1 MIIKQLAVRNEWGK
15 HQEDSRRTLLW
26 LTKGYQNRVGG
37 IFLLKKED
45 FSEATSD
52 DYLRV
57 KYGTEEN
64 AYDPVMYGD
73 IDLSENE
80 KEAPLLRP
88 KFALYEDVSVKG
100 MGLQLR
106 RAGVKMR
113 WAEMERE
120 DESGENAD

>member
-1 MIIKQLAVRNEWGK
+1 MIIKQLAVRNEWEK
-15 HQEDSRRTLLW
+15 HQDNSRRTLLW

-37 IFLLKKED
+37 IFLLEKED
-45 FSEATSD
+45 FSEAKSD

-80 KEAPLLRP
+80 KEALLLPP

-100 MGLQLR
+100 MGLQVR

-113 WAEMERE
+113 
-120 DESGENAD
+120 